1 MKNIFTIVAFI
12 FFFGINAQ
20 NNNLNDIKNT
30 ITNYYDGYI
39 HRDLD
44 KLNSAFDME
53 GGTMKVPVTKN
64 GKITGFKNRYFKEL
78 VIKWG
83 NRAKLSPTT
92 LKNCKLEI
100 LDIDI
105 VDDKIASSKISMKV
119 DKITYIDILSLHK
132 INDYWKITN
141 KIYAVRKS
149 N

>member
-1 MKNIFTIVAFI
+1 
-12 FFFGINAQ
+12 
-20 NNNLNDIKNT
+20 
-30 ITNYYDGYI
+30 
-39 HRDLD
+39 
-44 KLNSAFDME
+44 
-53 GGTMKVPVTKN
+53 MKVPITKN

-105 VDDKIASSKISMKV
+105 VDDKIASSKITKKV

-141 KIYAVRKS
+141 KIYAVRNS